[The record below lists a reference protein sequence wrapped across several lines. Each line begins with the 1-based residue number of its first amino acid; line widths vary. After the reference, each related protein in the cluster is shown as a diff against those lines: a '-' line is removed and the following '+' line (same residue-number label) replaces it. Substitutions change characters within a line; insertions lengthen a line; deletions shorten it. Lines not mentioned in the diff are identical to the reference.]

1 MRPDSVS
8 SEQNGF
14 FKGYCILGDVWTSRE
29 SRGRAGEGEVSQDSR
44 AADALGLRGGAHA
57 ATADARPV
65 VLLSG
70 VLAEPGSRKTGVL
83 G

>member
-1 MRPDSVS
+1 MV
-8 SEQNGF
+8 F
-14 FKGYCILGDVWTSRE
+14 LKGIAFLVMYGQV
-29 SRGRAGEGEVSQDSR
+29 GRAGGELGGEVSWDSR

-70 VLAEPGSRKTGVL
+70 VLAEPGSRKTRVL

>member
-1 MRPDSVS
+1 MV
-8 SEQNGF
+8 F
-14 FKGYCILGDVWTSRE
+14 LKGIAFLVMYGHV
-29 SRGRAGEGEVSQDSR
+29 GRAGGELGWEGEVSWDSR